1 MEQTDSEKMDRKTGS
16 APGFLRH
23 VEAAEL
29 KDAEEKPAPEF
40 QQGELLGRG
49 GVGGESEART
59 ETQEKASVTPGTPER
74 VEPAER
80 PPRAS
85 EIPEKAS
92 VIPEASERVP
102 VIQEKAS
109 VMPGGGLGG
118 GIVTRLTPPPLMSGD
133 LLTDPGA
140 MTARHKSRI
149 ARERA
154 GPLLET
160 RYIVLMLVLGI
171 AVGAIIGTMVAM
183 SLFP

>member
-1 MEQTDSEKMDRKTGS
+1 MMPET
-16 APGFLRH
+16 APK
-23 VEAAEL
+23 AA
-29 KDAEEKPAPEF
+29 
-40 QQGELLGRG
+40 
-49 GVGGESEART
+49 
-59 ETQEKASVTPGTPER
+59 VTPG
-74 VEPAER
+74 A
-80 PPRAS
+80 
-85 EIPEKAS
+85 
-92 VIPEASERVP
+92 
-102 VIQEKAS
+102 
-109 VMPGGGLGG
+109 GLAG

-140 MTARHKSRI
+140 MTARQKSRI

>member
-1 MEQTDSEKMDRKTGS
+1 MEQADSEKMDRKTGP

-29 KDAEEKPAPEF
+29 KDVEEKPAAEF

-49 GVGGESEART
+49 GAGGESEARA
-59 ETQEKASVTPGTPER
+59 ETPKAAVTPER
-74 VEPAER
+74 VEPAES

-92 VIPEASERVP
+92 VKP
-102 VIQEKAS
+102 VTSGA
-109 VMPGGGLGG
+109 GLAGGL
-118 GIVTRLTPPPLMSGD
+118 ITRLIPPPLMSGD
-133 LLTDPGA
+133 LLTDPEA
-140 MTARHKSRI
+140 LTARQKSRI

-171 AVGAIIGTMVAM
+171 AVGAVVGTMVAM